1 LPTGGAS
8 FLAETLTNY
17 ELKLLIYVVGAVLLS
32 TFVSVSLF
40 VAVARSPRTWK
51 KEERS
56 WLDYGNLFIVAF
68 GIAAVIVGFLVL
80 LLFIRPLPDG
90 RGALAFLAALF
101 GVVTGLVGTYFGVKQ
116 SADAREGA
124 HDMVRRSRGVGN
136 TTPIIT
142 IEPLTDTKEVHAK
155 HEVTARVT
163 SVDKSPAGNTP
174 VTFTVTKGP
183 DRDVKEKK
191 KNTDEHG
198 SAKWSF
204 TNNGKEGQDTIEA
217 RALGSSGRATVEFR
231 ESRKGTQEQQQAAR
245 QAETRQQQ
253 EDKGGEEQRAHRE
266 QEKKATHIKQEQARK
281 IRRITAQH
289 ARAQRHGQK

>member
-1 LPTGGAS
+1 MPTGGAN
-8 FLAETLTNY
+8 FLAATVTNH
-17 ELKLLIYVVGAVLLS
+17 KLILLFYVVGAVLLL
-32 TFVSVSLF
+32 TFVLVALL

-51 KEERS
+51 KEERT

-68 GIAAVIVGFLVL
+68 GIAAVIVGFLVI
-80 LLFIRPLPDG
+80 LLFIHPFPDG

-124 HDMVRRSRGVGN
+124 HDLVRRSRGVGN

-163 SVDKSPAGNTP
+163 SVDKSPVGNTD
-174 VTFTVTKGP
+174 VTFTITKGP
-183 DRDVKEKK
+183 DRNVEEKR

-198 SAKWSF
+198 RAQWSF
-204 TNNGKEGQDTIEA
+204 TNNGKEGEDTIEA
-217 RALGSSGRATVEFR
+217 RALGSSGKATVEFR
-231 ESRKGTQEQQQAAR
+231 ESREGTQEQQQAAR
-245 QAETRQQQ
+245 QAETHQQQ

-266 QEKKATHIKQEQARK
+266 QEKRATHIKQ
-281 IRRITAQH
+281 
-289 ARAQRHGQK
+289 